1 MRAPMMLSRPS
12 FRVSKQGILR
22 EKDWSFQLKAEHC
35 LSKSEKTAS
44 HLGPS
49 DNDGF
54 AKILQHKGKC
64 GRCVRES
71 VRALKYLI
79 TAFNCADDKS
89 LYVICFQFSQNS
101 LKCLCHKE

>member
-1 MRAPMMLSRPS
+1 MFSIESIALFITNQKKLHP
-12 FRVSKQGILR
+12 
-22 EKDWSFQLKAEHC
+22 
-35 LSKSEKTAS
+35 T

-71 VRALKYLI
+71 VRALKYLK
-79 TAFNCADDKS
+79 TAFNCADGKT
-89 LYVICFQFSQNS
+89 LQEICF
-101 LKCLCHKE
+101 

>member
-1 MRAPMMLSRPS
+1 MMLSRPS

-22 EKDWSFQLKAEHC
+22 EKDRYSQLKALHC
-35 LSKSEKTAS
+35 LFKSEKMHPT

-71 VRALKYLI
+71 VRALKYLK
-79 TAFNCADDKS
+79 TAFNCTDGKN
-89 LYVICFQFSQNS
+89 L
-101 LKCLCHKE
+101 